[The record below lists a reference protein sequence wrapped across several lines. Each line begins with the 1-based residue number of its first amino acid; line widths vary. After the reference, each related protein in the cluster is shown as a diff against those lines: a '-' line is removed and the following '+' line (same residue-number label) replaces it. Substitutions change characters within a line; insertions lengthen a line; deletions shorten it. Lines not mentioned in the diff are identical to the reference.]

1 MRRGGRGRGGMFAL
15 VVIAGYYLATIFFE
29 QQARTGKIPPA
40 FGAWTAPALCLAC
53 ALLLLF
59 MRSFRF
65 VRRPSPKLVLRPDR
79 PESGGRE
86 MIQRSRKLG
95 YAGYLTA
102 FPALLDKYVWRQL
115 LAIGLFS
122 ALALCTIFVIF
133 TIFEMWKFV
142 AVAPGGWNLMGR
154 YLLFLMPFVLVQ
166 VLPLATLVSSL
177 TVYALLAKRSEA
189 VAWLVGG
196 QSLYRL
202 ILPGILVA
210 LAIGY
215 GLWRI
220 QEDLMPAANLRQDT
234 LRAQLRGKII
244 QTPLP
249 FGARWA
255 SSADSNTLFSFENTS
270 TEGSLRGLT
279 VYEFDQEGIHLSRIV
294 MASGG
299 TSVNTELRLN
309 DVKSAT
315 FANSQVKVQHSDRLI
330 IHEANAPQLFK
341 QSLQRASYV
350 NASAL
355 SSYIRQADARGEQ
368 VRDLQLELYRKYSA
382 PAAPIVMALLGMPLA
397 LLVGRKSVM
406 TAASLSI
413 AIGLSFWG
421 LLGLSKQLS
430 TYGFLSPK
438 VAAWAPLALFFALG
452 LYFISR
458 LRS

>member
-1 MRRGGRGRGGMFAL
+1 
-15 VVIAGYYLATIFFE
+15 VIAIYYLATIFFE
-29 QQARTGKIPPA
+29 QQTRSGKLPPIV
-40 FGAWTAPALCLAC
+40 GAWTPPVICLLA

-59 MRSFRF
+59 VRNFRF
-65 VRRPSPKLVLRPDR
+65 TRRASRTDALPGASKFQEDVRTAERLRKP
-79 PESGGRE
+79 
-86 MIQRSRKLG
+86 G
-95 YAGYLTA
+95 YASYLTS
-102 FPALLDKYVWRQL
+102 FPALLDKYVWKQL
-115 LAIGLFS
+115 LAIGFFAS
-122 ALALCTIFVIF
+122 VALCLIFFIF
-133 TIFEMWKFV
+133 TVFEMWKFV
-142 AVAPGGWNLMGR
+142 AVSRGGWSMMGR
-154 YLLFLMPFVLVQ
+154 YLLFLLPFVLVQ
-166 VLPLATLVSSL
+166 VLPMSTLVSSL

-210 LAIGY
+210 ITVGY

-249 FGARWA
+249 FGSRWA
-255 SSADSNTLFSFENTS
+255 ASSDTSTLFSFENGS

-279 VYEFDQEGIHLSRIV
+279 VYEFDKEGIHLSRLI
-294 MASGG
+294 MAGTG
-299 TSVNTELRLN
+299 TSAGTELHLI

-315 FANSQVKVQHSDRLI
+315 FLGGQVRLQHDDKLTVGQVD
-330 IHEANAPQLFK
+330 ATQVFK
-341 QSLQRASYV
+341 QSLERASYV

-355 SSYIRQADARGEQ
+355 STYIRSADARGEE

-382 PAAPIVMALLGMPLA
+382 PAVPMVMAMLGMPLA

-413 AIGLSFWG
+413 GIGLSFWG

-438 VAAWAPLALFFALG
+438 IAAWAPLALFFALG
-452 LYFISR
+452 LYLISR